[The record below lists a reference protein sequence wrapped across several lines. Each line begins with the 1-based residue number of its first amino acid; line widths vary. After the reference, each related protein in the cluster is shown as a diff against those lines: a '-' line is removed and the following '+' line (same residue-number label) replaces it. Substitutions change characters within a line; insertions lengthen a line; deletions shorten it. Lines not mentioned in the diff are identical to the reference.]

1 MRMKTISETRTL
13 RDVSY
18 EFLAYKKARKVRE
31 RTLRD
36 YQKYI
41 DKFLMQ
47 SANTLDVDILKTE
60 ILHYFAEIPTTSP
73 SRYNHPYQYLHA
85 LFEWYSMQDYNLN
98 LTKAYSCMK

>member
-13 RDVSY
+13 RDVSN

-41 DKFLMQ
+41 DKFIEQYIISPFKLI
-47 SANTLDVDILKTE
+47 SDGLIFVTYDHYRTFYE
-60 ILHYFAEIPTTSP
+60 IV
-73 SRYNHPYQYLHA
+73 
-85 LFEWYSMQDYNLN
+85 
-98 LTKAYSCMK
+98 

>member
-13 RDVSY
+13 RDVSN

-41 DKFLMQ
+41 DIFIEQ
-47 SANTLDVDILKTE
+47 SAMIDGFIKTIPSAPIPKCLSLNFLDISSGLSTFSVK
-60 ILHYFAEIPTTSP
+60 
-73 SRYNHPYQYLHA
+73 Q
-85 LFEWYSMQDYNLN
+85 SM
-98 LTKAYSCMK
+98 

>member
-47 SANTLDVDILKTE
+47 SASVILT
-60 ILHYFAEIPTTSP
+60 IFWL
-73 SRYNHPYQYLHA
+73 
-85 LFEWYSMQDYNLN
+85 
-98 LTKAYSCMK
+98 C